1 MTLSMTSFSRS
12 VTSSVL
18 AATVG
23 IAAAGASA
31 ATNLTW
37 LDMSPVPFGSQVPN
51 ASSYF
56 MPGLGNV
63 MITYTIPSQFSHS
76 RFTAPEFQN
85 GNVAANAYQWASHE
99 AFGATNLG
107 PSADGTM
114 IDNWRIT
121 YTFPSTV
128 PANQIYLGVSGL
140 GRTSSFGGLE
150 SVATVNQN
158 GTFLGDWISGQPYG
172 ATNFIPGAGTFS
184 MKNTQIGAGGANPW
198 WNTELGV
205 VQINDALN
213 SLTIDFAHVQGD
225 GLNVNIAFAVPAPAS
240 LSMLGLGAMFC
251 GRRRR

>member
-1 MTLSMTSFSRS
+1 MTTSMIAFNRS
-12 VTSSVL
+12 VSTSIL
-18 AATVG
+18 AAAVG
-23 IAAAGASA
+23 MAAAHASA

-37 LDMSPVPFGSQVPN
+37 LDMSPVLIGNQVPN

-63 MITYTIPSQFSHS
+63 MITYSIPSQFSHS
-76 RFTAPEFQN
+76 RFTSPEFQN
-85 GNVAANAYQWASHE
+85 GNVAANTYQWTSHE
-99 AFGATNLG
+99 AFAATNLG
-107 PSADGTM
+107 PSANGTM
-114 IDNWRIT
+114 LDSWRIT

-172 ATNFIPGAGTFS
+172 ATDFIPGAGTFS
-184 MKNTQIGAGGANPW
+184 MRNSVIAPGGLNPN

-213 SLTIDFAHVQGD
+213 SLTIDFVQAQGD
-225 GLNVNIAFAVPAPAS
+225 GLGVNIAFAVPAPAS
-240 LSMLGLGAMFC
+240 LSMLGLGALVC
-251 GRRRR
+251 VRRRR